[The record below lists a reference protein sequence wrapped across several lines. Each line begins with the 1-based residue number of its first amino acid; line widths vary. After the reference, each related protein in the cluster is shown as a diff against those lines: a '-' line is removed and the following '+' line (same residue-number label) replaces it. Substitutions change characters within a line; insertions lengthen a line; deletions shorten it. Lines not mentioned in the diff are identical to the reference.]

1 MLAQDFV
8 NKDGGFATCLHNMQ
22 TAAEQGAAIDFSSW
36 GESAQKLIRLER
48 QTLDA
53 LIDLYSEFHAA
64 KCEAGQKKSTAVG
77 LKSGRKKIK
86 LPDNFEEVVIKW
98 LSGDISSAE
107 AAKICGM
114 SLSTFYVKV
123 KERKSNEQIPDLVDK
138 MVALWTER
146 KLNSKEA
153 ALKLGITTKA
163 FNKILNARGAKRGYI
178 PEAFDRYYGLYH
190 KGTLTKEEAAK
201 LCGVSVQHFI
211 CCANKLAQSEQA
223 QKEVMER

>member
-22 TAAEQGAAIDFSSW
+22 TAAAQGATIDFSNW
-36 GESAQKLIRLER
+36 GEAAQKLIHLER
-48 QTLDA
+48 HTLDA

-77 LKSGRKKIK
+77 LKSGRKKFK
-86 LPDNFEEVVIKW
+86 LPDNFEEVVEKW

-107 AAKICGM
+107 AAKNLGM

-123 KERKSNEQIPDLVDK
+123 KERNAETQPPELVEK
-138 MVALWTER
+138 MVALWIQR
-146 KLNSKEA
+146 KLSSRGA

-163 FNKILNARGAKRGYI
+163 FNKILHARGAKRGYM
-178 PEAFDRYYGLYH
+178 PDAFDRYYELFQ

-201 LCGVSVQHFI
+201 LCGVSVQHFT
-211 CCANKLAQSEQA
+211 CCINKLASEQA
-223 QKEVMER
+223 QKEVTGK